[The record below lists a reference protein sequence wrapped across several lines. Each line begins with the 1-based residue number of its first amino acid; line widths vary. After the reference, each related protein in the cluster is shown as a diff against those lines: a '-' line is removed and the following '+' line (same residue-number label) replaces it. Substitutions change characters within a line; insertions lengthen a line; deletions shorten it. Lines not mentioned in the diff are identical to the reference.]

1 MKVKRRF
8 QYEGTEL
15 QIVERDEPYMNNG
28 AMCLMTR
35 VMAPNG
41 GIIPL
46 HLKHK
51 QTQKS
56 IIEDTITLLDGF
68 KARGADVKSILTKE
82 LTN

>member
-1 MKVKRRF
+1 MKVKKRF
-8 QYEGTEL
+8 QYEGVEL

-28 AMCLMTR
+28 LTMQMTR

-56 IIEDTITLLDGF
+56 IIEDTISLLNGF
-68 KARGADVKSILTKE
+68 KERGADVKNILTKE
-82 LTN
+82 LN